1 MPSRAICRHTSR
13 PSSTPRQSAVAVRA
27 VRQVRK
33 GRVKRHSSA
42 RHGLALSRCAR
53 RIGAQHATRRFRRQI
68 AIRAQCAKTSKKTR
82 AVADMQ
88 EQSQPPIPRG
98 HCQSR
103 HDKFPHARIAHSGP
117 PITASAPREKNGAA
131 SSFQSPCKS
140 VRNPFPN
147 PARARRHRG
156 KTGQTFGT
164 TPHISAFP
172 GKAQTF
178 MPSIRKSRHLGF

>member
-1 MPSRAICRHTSR
+1 M
-13 PSSTPRQSAVAVRA
+13 
-27 VRQVRK
+27 
-33 GRVKRHSSA
+33 KRHSSA

-53 RIGAQHATRRFRRQI
+53 RIGAQHAARRFRRQI

-82 AVADMQ
+82 AGADMQ

-140 VRNPFPN
+140 VRKPFPN
-147 PARARRHRG
+147 PARARRHRRENRPNVWNNASYIGFPAESPNLYAAYPQIPTFRFLARPKAFYAFFALGSNEPVSETVRTARG
-156 KTGQTFGT
+156 K
-164 TPHISAFP
+164 PHA
-172 GKAQTF
+172 
-178 MPSIRKSRHLGF
+178 

>member
-1 MPSRAICRHTSR
+1 MASRFLVVRVENKRATCSPSV
-13 PSSTPRQSAVAVRA
+13 SA
-27 VRQVRK
+27 
-33 GRVKRHSSA
+33 SD
-42 RHGLALSRCAR
+42 CNP
-53 RIGAQHATRRFRRQI
+53 GAMRENF
-68 AIRAQCAKTSKKTR
+68 KKTC

-147 PARARRHRG
+147 PARARRHRRENRPNVWNNASYIG
-156 KTGQTFGT
+156 FSAESPNLYAAYPQIPTFRFLAR
-164 TPHISAFP
+164 PKAFY
-172 GKAQTF
+172 AF
-178 MPSIRKSRHLGF
+178 FALGSNN